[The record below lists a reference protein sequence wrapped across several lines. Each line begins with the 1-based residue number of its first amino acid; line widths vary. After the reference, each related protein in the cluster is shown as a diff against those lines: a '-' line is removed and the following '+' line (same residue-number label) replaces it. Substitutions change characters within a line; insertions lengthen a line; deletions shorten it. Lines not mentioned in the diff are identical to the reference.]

1 MECGLSLAQAREVS
15 QKQNLDS
22 VIPGWSKPFACFIL
36 GVTWI
41 GHKFINYFRPIKDL
55 YFTVNY
61 PVETVAGYVLSECTP
76 KWITLAAR
84 IICVI
89 RPLIYFAQA
98 GKALKDGTEGLVT
111 RVLGDT
117 ETAKSY
123 ETARGTWV
131 DEKSKTG
138 YTVSRRSPMFTQRFR
153 DAIVNIICA
162 GVHWCDVYEALT
174 ADSNHLVARCLP
186 ELKLTIDTIGKAQLI
201 QAIEYYTPL
210 INDILQKSNTK
221 LDVNTI
227 KEIVEKA
234 SSVTDETAGTVLKT
248 IDVLV
253 RGVLGIKLGGKV
265 ETG

>member
-1 MECGLSLAQAREVS
+1 
-15 QKQNLDS
+15 
-22 VIPGWSKPFACFIL
+22 
-36 GVTWI
+36 
-41 GHKFINYFRPIKDL
+41 
-55 YFTVNY
+55 
-61 PVETVAGYVLSECTP
+61 
-76 KWITLAAR
+76 
-84 IICVI
+84 
-89 RPLIYFAQA
+89 
-98 GKALKDGTEGLVT
+98 
-111 RVLGDT
+111 
-117 ETAKSY
+117 
-123 ETARGTWV
+123 
-131 DEKSKTG
+131 
-138 YTVSRRSPMFTQRFR
+138 
-153 DAIVNIICA
+153 
-162 GVHWCDVYEALT
+162 
-174 ADSNHLVARCLP
+174 LP